1 MAMKRLIPIL
11 FLLLFVFVMFQSCG
25 RGRGEYPLLSRAD
38 SLMFVRPDSSLTILE
53 GMAVPEDEEGR
64 AYYALL
70 LTQARY
76 RNYEPIEDDSLL
88 RIALNYYGTSD
99 DLQKRAWTLL
109 YAGCLYADWG
119 EKQKALAY
127 FHESLRVAEKS
138 GNNLLLSYIYH
149 NLGKLLEGEM
159 PYNQSI
165 AYFKKSKEYAV
176 AMKDT
181 ALIISQLQ
189 NIGWN
194 LLYKSDYDSA
204 EVYMLQC
211 LDLASAGKLSNG
223 VVRAFYDLGVIQS
236 MKGEEE
242 SALRYLDLGVANLDS
257 LVRSDLRLTLL
268 RKKGAVLMQLGQLD
282 SAAYYMDRGRETGTL
297 YGRAYDADLRSQ
309 LAERRGDYRGA
320 LSWSRRYSS
329 LLDSISRY
337 ENDNRVMTLE
347 KRYNYARV
355 EAERNALEAERQ
367 HSRVVQLLVAMACMV
382 AAGAGIAYVRHL
394 RRTLRERL
402 RAKEEL
408 AASAMAQLHRRT
420 GDLLAMEEA
429 MSAQSSEL
437 ERHRA
442 ATEQQRGELSALRE
456 EREGLLRRLYAMN
469 ATVRKVEAL
478 RNGKPGE
485 GRRVRLDAT
494 ELNDLLEAVNTGYD
508 GFIDRLRM
516 ASPSLSDADL
526 HLCALLRMGLS
537 HLHISELL
545 GCSESALRKRKSR
558 LKTDK
563 LGDTTSRSLEEILSQ
578 I

>member
-1 MAMKRLIPIL
+1 MKRLIPIL

-242 SALRYLDLGVANLDS
+242 SALRYLNLGVANLDS

-268 RKKGAVLMQLGQLD
+268 TKK
-282 SAAYYMDRGRETGTL
+282 
-297 YGRAYDADLRSQ
+297 
-309 LAERRGDYRGA
+309 
-320 LSWSRRYSS
+320 
-329 LLDSISRY
+329 
-337 ENDNRVMTLE
+337 
-347 KRYNYARV
+347 
-355 EAERNALEAERQ
+355 
-367 HSRVVQLLVAMACMV
+367 
-382 AAGAGIAYVRHL
+382 
-394 RRTLRERL
+394 
-402 RAKEEL
+402 
-408 AASAMAQLHRRT
+408 
-420 GDLLAMEEA
+420 
-429 MSAQSSEL
+429 
-437 ERHRA
+437 
-442 ATEQQRGELSALRE
+442 
-456 EREGLLRRLYAMN
+456 
-469 ATVRKVEAL
+469 
-478 RNGKPGE
+478 
-485 GRRVRLDAT
+485 
-494 ELNDLLEAVNTGYD
+494 
-508 GFIDRLRM
+508 
-516 ASPSLSDADL
+516 
-526 HLCALLRMGLS
+526 
-537 HLHISELL
+537 
-545 GCSESALRKRKSR
+545 
-558 LKTDK
+558 
-563 LGDTTSRSLEEILSQ
+563 
-578 I
+578 

>member
-1 MAMKRLIPIL
+1 MKRLIPIL

-25 RGRGEYPLLSRAD
+25 HGRGEHPLLSRAD
-38 SLMFVRPDSSLTILE
+38 SLMFVRPDSSLAILE
-53 GMAVPEDEEGR
+53 GMAAPEDEEGR

-88 RIALNYYGTSD
+88 RIALNYYETSE

-127 FHESLRVAEKS
+127 LQESMNAIESVSDCRLLANLYYHRGRLLQEEK
-138 GNNLLLSYIYH
+138 
-149 NLGKLLEGEM
+149 
-159 PYNQSI
+159 PYDQAI
-165 AYFKKSKEYAV
+165 QLFQKAVQYAFCLN
-176 AMKDT
+176 DT
-181 ALIISQLQ
+181 PFVINRYQ
-189 NIGWN
+189 NIGWSF
-194 LLYKSDYDSA
+194 LLKEQYDSA
-204 EVYMLQC
+204 VYYQRLC
-211 LDLASAGKLSNG
+211 LDLSERIASKSRIARSYFDMGMTQELY
-223 VVRAFYDLGVIQS
+223 AHYD
-236 MKGEEE
+236 
-242 SALRYLDLGVANLDS
+242 SALYYFNQAQLYAAHTSDS
-257 LVRSDLRLTLL
+257 L
-268 RKKGAVLMQLGQLD
+268 KIYCMKGAVLMRLGQLD
-282 SAAYYMDRGRETGTL
+282 SAAYYLNRGRETATL
-297 YGRAYDADLRSQ
+297 YDRAYDADLRSQ

-337 ENDNRVMTLE
+337 ENDHRVMTLE

-382 AAGAGIAYVRHL
+382 AAGAGIAYVRRL

-442 ATEQQRGELSALRE
+442 ATEQQRDELSALRE
-456 EREGLLRRLYAMN
+456 ERESLLRRLYAMN

-494 ELNDLLEAVNTGYD
+494 ELSDLLEAVNTGYD
-508 GFIDRLRM
+508 GFIDRLRV
-516 ASPSLSDADL
+516 ACPSLSDADL

-563 LGDTTSRSLEEILSQ
+563 LGDTTSRSLEEILEYL
-578 I
+578 

>member
-1 MAMKRLIPIL
+1 MKRLIPIL
-11 FLLLFVFVMFQSCG
+11 FLLLFVFMMFQSCG
-25 RGRGEYPLLSRAD
+25 RGRGEHPLLSRAD
-38 SLMFVRPDSSLTILE
+38 SLMFVCPDSSLALLE

-70 LTQARY
+70 LTQARC
-76 RNYEPIEDDSLL
+76 RNFVPIEDDSLL
-88 RIALNYYGTSD
+88 RIAMDYYVTSD
-99 DLQKRAWTLL
+99 DSLNKARTYM
-109 YAGCLYADWG
+109 YAGYLNYMWG
-119 EKQKALAY
+119 ESQNALSYIQKAAIAAQNI
-127 FHESLRVAEKS
+127 EDIR
-138 GNNLLLSYIYH
+138 LLSYIYY
-149 NLGKLLEGEM
+149 NWGMILRNEKPYKRSMDCFRKSADYASMLQDTVLWLIRMQNVGWSYLRLEE
-159 PYNQSI
+159 
-165 AYFKKSKEYAV
+165 F
-176 AMKDT
+176 
-181 ALIISQLQ
+181 
-189 NIGWN
+189 
-194 LLYKSDYDSA
+194 DSA
-204 EVYMLQC
+204 RIIMNRC
-211 LDLASAGKLSNG
+211 LDLAKKKSDKYFIG
-223 VVRAFYDLGVIQS
+223 RMFFDLGSLKEMRQQYDSALYYFNKAQS
-236 MKGEEE
+236 YAASSVDSLKIYRMKG
-242 SALRYLDLGVANLDS
+242 V
-257 LVRSDLRLTLL
+257 
-268 RKKGAVLMQLGQLD
+268 VLMQLGQLD

-337 ENDNRVMTLE
+337 ENDHRVMTLE

-382 AAGAGIAYVRHL
+382 AAGAGIAYVRRL

-485 GRRVRLDAT
+485 GSRVRLDAT

-563 LGDTTSRSLEEILSQ
+563 LGDTTSRSLEEILEYL
-578 I
+578 

>member
-1 MAMKRLIPIL
+1 MK
-11 FLLLFVFVMFQSCG
+11 Q
-25 RGRGEYPLLSRAD
+25 E
-38 SLMFVRPDSSLTILE
+38 
-53 GMAVPEDEEGR
+53 
-64 AYYALL
+64 
-70 LTQARY
+70 
-76 RNYEPIEDDSLL
+76 
-88 RIALNYYGTSD
+88 
-99 DLQKRAWTLL
+99 
-109 YAGCLYADWG
+109 
-119 EKQKALAY
+119 
-127 FHESLRVAEKS
+127 
-138 GNNLLLSYIYH
+138 
-149 NLGKLLEGEM
+149 
-159 PYNQSI
+159 
-165 AYFKKSKEYAV
+165 
-176 AMKDT
+176 
-181 ALIISQLQ
+181 
-189 NIGWN
+189 
-194 LLYKSDYDSA
+194 YDSA
-204 EVYMLQC
+204 LYYFNQAQLY
-211 LDLASAGKLSNG
+211 AAHTS
-223 VVRAFYDLGVIQS
+223 
-236 MKGEEE
+236 
-242 SALRYLDLGVANLDS
+242 DS
-257 LVRSDLRLTLL
+257 L
-268 RKKGAVLMQLGQLD
+268 KIYCMKGAVLMRLGQLD
-282 SAAYYMDRGRETGTL
+282 SAAYYINRGKETATL
-297 YGRAYDADLRSQ
+297 YDRAYDADLRSQ
-309 LAERRGDYRGA
+309 LAERWGDYRGA

-337 ENDNRVMTLE
+337 ENDHRVMTLE

-382 AAGAGIAYVRHL
+382 AAGAGIAYVRRL

-442 ATEQQRGELSALRE
+442 ATEQQRDELSALRE
-456 EREGLLRRLYAMN
+456 ERECLLRRLYAMN

-508 GFIDRLRM
+508 GFIDRLRV
-516 ASPSLSDADL
+516 ACPSLSDADL

-537 HLHISELL
+537 HLHIAELL

-563 LGDTTSRSLEEILSQ
+563 LGDTYIITHFGGNFGACVKLI
-578 I
+578 

>member
-1 MAMKRLIPIL
+1 MKRLIPIL
-11 FLLLFVFVMFQSCG
+11 FLLLFVFMMFQSCG
-25 RGRGEYPLLSRAD
+25 RGRGEHPLLSRAD
-38 SLMFVRPDSSLTILE
+38 SLMFVRPDSSLAILE
-53 GMAVPEDEEGR
+53 GMAAPEDEEGR

-76 RNYEPIEDDSLL
+76 RNYKPIEDDSLL
-88 RIALNYYGTSD
+88 RIALNYYGTSE
-99 DLQKRAWTLL
+99 DLQKRARSLL

-127 FHESLRVAEKS
+127 LQESMDAIESVSDCRLLANLYYHRGRLLQEEK
-138 GNNLLLSYIYH
+138 
-149 NLGKLLEGEM
+149 
-159 PYNQSI
+159 PYDQAI
-165 AYFKKSKEYAV
+165 QLFQKAVQYAFCLN
-176 AMKDT
+176 DT
-181 ALIISQLQ
+181 PFVINRYQ
-189 NIGWN
+189 NIGWSF
-194 LLYKSDYDSA
+194 LLKEQYDSA
-204 EVYMLQC
+204 VYYQRLC
-211 LDLASAGKLSNG
+211 LDLSERIASKSRIARSYFDMGMTQELY
-223 VVRAFYDLGVIQS
+223 AHYD
-236 MKGEEE
+236 
-242 SALRYLDLGVANLDS
+242 SALYYFNQAQLYAAHTSDS
-257 LVRSDLRLTLL
+257 L
-268 RKKGAVLMQLGQLD
+268 KIYCMKGAVLMRLGQLD
-282 SAAYYMDRGRETGTL
+282 SAAYYINKGKETATL
-297 YGRAYDADLRSQ
+297 YDRAYDADLRSQ

-337 ENDNRVMTLE
+337 ENDHRVMTLE

-382 AAGAGIAYVRHL
+382 AAGAGIAYVRRL

-485 GRRVRLDAT
+485 GRRVRLDAS

-563 LGDTTSRSLEEILSQ
+563 LGDTTSRSLEEILEYL
-578 I
+578 

>member
-1 MAMKRLIPIL
+1 MKRLIPIL
-11 FLLLFVFVMFQSCG
+11 FLLLFVFMMFQSCG
-25 RGRGEYPLLSRAD
+25 RGRGEHPLLSRAD
-38 SLMFVRPDSSLTILE
+38 SLMFVRPDSSLAILE
-53 GMAVPEDEEGR
+53 GMAAPEDEEGR

-76 RNYEPIEDDSLL
+76 RNYKPIEDDSLL
-88 RIALNYYGTSD
+88 RIALNYYGTSE
-99 DLQKRAWTLL
+99 DLQKRARSLL

-127 FHESLRVAEKS
+127 LQESMDAIESVSDCRLLANLYYHRGRLLQEEK
-138 GNNLLLSYIYH
+138 
-149 NLGKLLEGEM
+149 
-159 PYNQSI
+159 PYDQAI
-165 AYFKKSKEYAV
+165 QLFQKAVQYAFCLN
-176 AMKDT
+176 DT
-181 ALIISQLQ
+181 PFVINRYQ
-189 NIGWN
+189 NIGWSF
-194 LLYKSDYDSA
+194 LLKEQYDSA
-204 EVYMLQC
+204 VYYQRLC
-211 LDLASAGKLSNG
+211 LDLSERIASKSRIARSYFDMGMTQELY
-223 VVRAFYDLGVIQS
+223 AHYD
-236 MKGEEE
+236 
-242 SALRYLDLGVANLDS
+242 SALYYFNQAQLYAAHTSDS
-257 LVRSDLRLTLL
+257 L
-268 RKKGAVLMQLGQLD
+268 KIYCMKGAVLMRLGQLD
-282 SAAYYMDRGRETGTL
+282 SAAYYINKGKETATL
-297 YGRAYDADLRSQ
+297 YDRAYDADLRSQ

-337 ENDNRVMTLE
+337 ENDHRVMTLE

-382 AAGAGIAYVRHL
+382 AAGAGIAYVRRL

-456 EREGLLRRLYAMN
+456 EREGLLHRLYAMN

-485 GRRVRLDAT
+485 GRRVRLDAS

-563 LGDTTSRSLEEILSQ
+563 LGDTTSRSLEEILEYL
-578 I
+578 

>member
-1 MAMKRLIPIL
+1 MKRLIPIL
-11 FLLLFVFVMFQSCG
+11 FLLLFVFAMFQSCG
-25 RGRGEYPLLSRAD
+25 RGRGEHPLLSRAD
-38 SLMFVRPDSSLTILE
+38 SLMFVRPDSSLTLLE
-53 GMAVPEDEEGR
+53 GMAAPEDEEGR

-76 RNYEPIEDDSLL
+76 RNYKPIEDDSLL
-88 RIALNYYGTSD
+88 RIALNYYGTSE
-99 DLQKRAWTLL
+99 DLQKRARSLL

-127 FHESLRVAEKS
+127 LQESMDAIESVSDCRLLANLYYHRGRLLQEEK
-138 GNNLLLSYIYH
+138 
-149 NLGKLLEGEM
+149 
-159 PYNQSI
+159 PYDQAI
-165 AYFKKSKEYAV
+165 QLFQKAVQYAFCLN
-176 AMKDT
+176 DT
-181 ALIISQLQ
+181 PFVINRYQ
-189 NIGWN
+189 NIGWSF
-194 LLYKSDYDSA
+194 LLKEQYDSA
-204 EVYMLQC
+204 VYYQRLC
-211 LDLASAGKLSNG
+211 LDLSERIASKSRIARSYFDMGMTQELY
-223 VVRAFYDLGVIQS
+223 AHYD
-236 MKGEEE
+236 
-242 SALRYLDLGVANLDS
+242 SALYYFNQAQLYAAHTSDS
-257 LVRSDLRLTLL
+257 L
-268 RKKGAVLMQLGQLD
+268 KIYCMKGAVLMRLGQLD
-282 SAAYYMDRGRETGTL
+282 SAAYYINKGKETATL
-297 YGRAYDADLRSQ
+297 YDRAYDADLRSQ

-337 ENDNRVMTLE
+337 ENDHRVMTLE

-382 AAGAGIAYVRHL
+382 AAGAGIAYVRRL

-456 EREGLLRRLYAMN
+456 ERECLLRRLYAMN

-516 ASPSLSDADL
+516 ACPSLSDADL

-563 LGDTTSRSLEEILSQ
+563 LGDTTSRSLEEILEYL
-578 I
+578 

>member
-1 MAMKRLIPIL
+1 MKRLLYIL
-11 FLLLFVFVMFQSCG
+11 ILIAAVFMMFQSCG
-25 RGRGEYPLLSRAD
+25 RGRGEHPLLSRAD
-38 SLMFVRPDSSLTILE
+38 SLMFVCPDSSLALLE

-70 LTQARY
+70 LTQARCLSG
-76 RNYEPIEDDSLL
+76 EALEGCDSLL
-88 RIALNYYGTSD
+88 RCCLDYYETSTD
-99 DLQKRAWTLL
+99 SLLKSKVFLCAAIYYRAV
-109 YAGCLYADWG
+109 D
-119 EKQKALAY
+119 EKQQSLYYIRRSASAAEELDDNSLHCIIEYYWARILQFEKPYDEAISHFRQSYDYALA
-127 FHESLRVAEKS
+127 SSDTVRMIGRLRE
-138 GNNLLLSYIYH
+138 
-149 NLGKLLEGEM
+149 
-159 PYNQSI
+159 
-165 AYFKKSKEYAV
+165 
-176 AMKDT
+176 
-181 ALIISQLQ
+181 
-189 NIGWN
+189 IGWCY
-194 LLYKSDYDSA
+194 LLKERHDSA
-204 EVYMLQC
+204 EIYVYRA
-211 LDLASAGKLSNG
+211 LDLSYKILNYELVS
-223 VVRAFYDLGVIQS
+223 RIL
-236 MKGEEE
+236 
-242 SALRYLDLGVANLDS
+242 LDLSVLEENKGSNENALIQLNQAQLYAAHTSDS
-257 LVRSDLRLTLL
+257 L
-268 RKKGAVLMQLGQLD
+268 KIYCMKGAVLMRLGQLD
-282 SAAYYMDRGRETGTL
+282 SAAYYINKGRETATL
-297 YGRAYDADLRSQ
+297 YDRAYDADLRSQ

-337 ENDNRVMTLE
+337 ENDHRVMTLE

-382 AAGAGIAYVRHL
+382 AAGAGIAYVRRL

-456 EREGLLRRLYAMN
+456 ERESLLRRLYAMN

-563 LGDTTSRSLEEILSQ
+563 LGDTTSRSLEEILEYL
-578 I
+578 